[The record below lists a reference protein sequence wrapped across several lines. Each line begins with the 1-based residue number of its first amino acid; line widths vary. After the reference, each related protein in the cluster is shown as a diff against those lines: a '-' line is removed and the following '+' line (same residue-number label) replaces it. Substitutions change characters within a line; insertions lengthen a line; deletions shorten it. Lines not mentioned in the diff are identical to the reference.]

1 MSPSLVSLSK
11 YKCVPEVAFRKS
23 QPASCRRLMKGE
35 SGTAK
40 VGCGIQMKEVTSH
53 EFEVIAGGDV
63 TLGQ

>member
-1 MSPSLVSLSK
+1 
-11 YKCVPEVAFRKS
+11 
-23 QPASCRRLMKGE
+23 MKGE